1 MQHAFRIRSFLTTL
15 TAFLGLGSALAGTIP
30 SPSPTNSYEF
40 KDLGATIGR
49 RHSNALAINDHN
61 QVVGSSYNTLSFSTP
76 IGGDSHATVW
86 LGAKAID
93 LGTLGGS
100 YSNAV
105 AINNHGQIVG
115 ESDTSDGSQ
124 RHAILWNRGRITD
137 IGAPLA
143 KDTPYSSARGINLRG
158 TIVGISGASPVAAIH
173 GILFREKGVQLLP
186 NPPGT
191 SFNTAVA
198 LNDAGDATGY
208 AFFGGDVKTV
218 LWKKNSVT
226 VLDLLKG
233 GSTAIPTAINDSGV
247 IVGFSTC
254 AVGAVHA
261 AMWTDGKVVDL
272 GTLQDPAG
280 SSQARAINR
289 RGVVVGYSQVDDG
302 TLRAVQWTNG
312 EIVDLNT
319 YLPSDLQAA
328 GWVLAEANGINRQGS
343 IVGYMQNT
351 KTGVTHAFILIAKRS
366 RKTHDDNDSH

>member
-1 MQHAFRIRSFLTTL
+1 MQHVFRIKSFLTTL
-15 TAFLGLGSALAGTIP
+15 TAFLSLGSAIAGTI
-30 SPSPTNSYEF
+30 PSPTNSYEF
-40 KDLGATIGR
+40 KDLGATTGR
-49 RHSNALAINDHN
+49 RHSNALAINDLN
-61 QVVGSSYNTLSFSTP
+61 QVVGSSYNTLIFSTP

-86 LGAKAID
+86 LGTKAID

-115 ESDTSDGSQ
+115 ESDTSTGSQ
-124 RHAILWNRGRITD
+124 RHAVLWNRGRIID
-137 IGAPLA
+137 IGAALS
-143 KDTPYSSARGINLRG
+143 KDSPYSSARGINLRG
-158 TIVGISGASPVAAIH
+158 TIVGISGASPLASIH
-173 GILFREKGVQLLP
+173 GILFRRKDVQLLP
-186 NPPGT
+186 DPPGI
-191 SFNTAVA
+191 SFNTAIA

-208 AFFGGDVKTV
+208 AFFSGGTRTI
-218 LWKKNSVT
+218 LWKKNSAT

-233 GSTAIPTAINDSGV
+233 GSNAFPTAINDAGV
-247 IVGFSTC
+247 IVGASTC

-289 RGVVVGYSQVDDG
+289 RGAVVGYSQADDG

-312 EIVDLNT
+312 GIVDLNT

-328 GWVLAEANGINRQGS
+328 GWLLTEANGINSQGS
-343 IVGYMQNT
+343 IVGNMQNA
-351 KTGVTHAFILIAKRS
+351 KTGVTHAFILIAKRL
-366 RKTHDDNDSH
+366 RETHDDHDSH